1 MPIATVI
8 CSAVVFVICALYFQ
22 RRHRALEARM
32 TAQVKERY
40 AAYVDLE
47 ERVRVALG
55 EFDQLEASFEVEV
68 RKSREQIKNLE
79 QALNAV
85 DGFESTAAPEMET
98 PGGFLGVLDEGEAN
112 VQAQPITLTGKPHD
126 FEAELQHWERKIEA
140 AQNEKRTEIE
150 RQRQQIED
158 LTARLRQ
165 IEPTTIRRRDDSI
178 AHSSTASTRHE
189 QGTGTTSDLGQ
200 RIDEAELSAREL
212 IASLEGFLQSSVSDI
227 SNLRETLSSCK
238 PLLEEQARARARGIE
253 LDREHVEL
261 EKYCAQLEQRCGELD
276 GSLRDRDQELERAHT
291 SASELEARGEE
302 SQRRLESANEELE
315 KLRLDLQSER
325 ERTERESLACEEL
338 TRARNELLRSVTQ
351 LKSQLDEERTR
362 GASLGGELEGAR
374 ARLEQYEKQHAQL
387 EARGREQSEVL
398 QAQTEMLRE
407 REDEIG
413 RLRARVGTLET
424 RLTST
429 RDTIGGQKSR
439 LVELMEAI
447 QVTQKEQDRHK
458 ELLSEQS
465 AHMREARTLL
475 EQLRPVMDSLE
486 GELEK
491 PQSA

>member
-1 MPIATVI
+1 MPIAFVI
-8 CSAVVFVICALYFQ
+8 CAAVVFVICAVYFQ

-32 TAQVKERY
+32 TAQVQERY

-85 DGFESTAAPEMET
+85 EGVESAESPELET

-126 FEAELQHWERKIEA
+126 FEAELQHWERRIEA

-158 LTARLRQ
+158 LTARLRL
-165 IEPTTIRRRDDSI
+165 IEPTTLRRRDE
-178 AHSSTASTRHE
+178 AKVQSSLEITRYE

-212 IASLEGFLQSSVSDI
+212 IASLEGVVQSSVSGI
-227 SNLRETLSSCK
+227 SNLRETLTSCR
-238 PLLEEQARARARGIE
+238 PLLEEQAQARARSIE
-253 LDREHVEL
+253 LDRERVEL
-261 EKYCAQLEQRCGELD
+261 EKSCAQLEQRCGELD
-276 GSLRDRDQELERAHT
+276 GRLHERDQELEHARTKA
-291 SASELEARGEE
+291 AGLEARGQE
-302 SQRRLESANEELE
+302 SQRRLETANEELD

-338 TRARNELLRSVTQ
+338 TRARNELTRSVTQ

-362 GASLGGELEGAR
+362 SAGLGGELGAAR

-387 EARGREQSEVL
+387 EARGREQAEVL
-398 QAQTEMLRE
+398 QAQTEMLGARD
-407 REDEIG
+407 DEIG
-413 RLRARVGTLET
+413 RLRARVGTLES
-424 RLTST
+424 RLSST

-439 LVELMEAI
+439 LVDLMEAI

-458 ELLSEQS
+458 EILSEQS
-465 AHMREARTLL
+465 AHIREARDLL